1 MGKHAA
7 KTPLRKPMRIGVVRS
22 RFNEEITE
30 KLEEGALDYLQS
42 FDDDIEVMLV
52 QVPGA
57 VEIPL
62 ACQALFR
69 QGCAGVVALGA
80 VIRGDTS
87 HYDTV
92 CNSVERGVTKLMLDW
107 GRPIGFGVLTTENE
121 DQAWA
126 RAGGD
131 HGNKGTEAAQVAME
145 MIGLLEGIA
154 TTDSIL
160 AEDSED
166 SEDAEEVEESQDSEN
181 ARRAAPVKIKTTK
194 LAKPAKTSKSSKTSK
209 APQKDLDKK
218 VPSPKAKKSRS

>member
-1 MGKHAA
+1 
-7 KTPLRKPMRIGVVRS
+7 MRIGVVRS

-160 AEDSED
+160 AEDTED
-166 SEDAEEVEESQDSEN
+166 TEDAEEFEGE
-181 ARRAAPVKIKTTK
+181 APEKVKAPKLVKSTK
-194 LAKPAKTSKSSKTSK
+194 LAKPAKLAKSANSVK
-209 APQKDLDKK
+209 APKALHKNVDKK
-218 VPSPKAKKSRS
+218 ASSPKTKKSRS